1 MSEDKESRTEQASQR
16 KLEKSREKGQVPRSE
31 EFAPTVMFLFAVLY
45 FWFGWDWLF
54 IQIKDV
60 FTSISFIYTMEFKL
74 AFQNIIGIVVSKVI
88 FTIML
93 PFSALM
99 LFAGILGNVL
109 QFGFV
114 FSLDPI
120 IPKGSKISPVAGFG
134 RIFSI
139 KQVVKTILSALKI
152 IAMSLIIVYVV
163 RIGIREYMHDLSQ
176 CNVECQMLVFQHLLK
191 KLIMILLPIL
201 VVLAAL
207 DFVFQRTQFMKE
219 QRMTKDEV
227 KREHKNQDG
236 DPIIKSARREEQ
248 RKMMEQDVFQRVKE
262 SRVLVA
268 GVGLVVALKYDDEMP
283 LPILLAIGKERM
295 SFKMVAIAHKEKV
308 SIVADAALANKLA
321 LDGEIDQYI
330 PSSTIQ
336 DVARVLQQA
345 QSQSR

>member
-1 MSEDKESRTEQASQR
+1 MSEDKDSKTEQASSR
-16 KLEKSREKGQVPRSE
+16 KLEKSREKGQVPRSD
-31 EFAPTVMFLFAVLY
+31 EFAPTVMFLFAVMY

-54 IQIKDV
+54 SQIKEM
-60 FTSISFIYTMEFKL
+60 FSSISFIYTMEFKH
-74 AFQNIIGIVVSKVI
+74 AFSNLIDVVLNKVI

-114 FSLDPI
+114 LSLDPI
-120 IPKGSKISPVAGFG
+120 MPKGNKINPIAGFG

-139 KQVVKTILSALKI
+139 KQVVKTILSSLKI
-152 IAMSLIIVYVV
+152 IAMSIIIVYVV

-176 CNVECQMLVFQHLLK
+176 CDVNCQMLVFQHLLK

-201 VVLAAL
+201 IVLAAL
-207 DFVFQRTQFMKE
+207 DYIFQRAQYMKE

-236 DPIIKSARREEQ
+236 DPIIKGARREEQ
-248 RKMMEQDVFQRVKE
+248 RKMLEQDMFQRVKE

-268 GVGLVVALKYDDEMP
+268 GVGIVVALKYEEDMP

-295 SFKMVAIAHKEKV
+295 SFKMIAIAHKEKV
-308 SIVADAALANKLA
+308 AIVADAALANKLA

-345 QSQSR
+345 QNKQ